1 MSHDHEIKFM
11 TDAATY
17 LALRH
22 EAEADDRSLSGLLR
36 HIVALYLHRR
46 ATLEAD
52 ASNRPEPGQ
61 D

>member
-1 MSHDHEIKFM
+1 MTNDHEIKSM
-11 TDAATY
+11 ADAAMY

-22 EAEADDRSLSGLLR
+22 EAQADDRTMGGLLR

-46 ATLEAD
+46 ATLEAE
-52 ASNRPEPGQ
+52 ASERPEPGQ